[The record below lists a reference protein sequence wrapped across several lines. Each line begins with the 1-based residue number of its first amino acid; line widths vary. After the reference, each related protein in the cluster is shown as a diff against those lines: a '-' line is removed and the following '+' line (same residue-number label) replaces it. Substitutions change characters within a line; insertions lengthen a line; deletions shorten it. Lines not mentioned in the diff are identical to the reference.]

1 MLTLIGGITFG
12 GGVELIACFGNYTKS
27 FVKKFRQ
34 SLLFFIVGC

>member
-12 GGVELIACFGNYTKS
+12 GGVALIICFGNYTKS

-34 SLLFFIVGC
+34 SLLFLVGGC